1 RRRCDDGACRA
12 RRRWRRCH
20 SVVRVVEGSPFRYR
34 AGRSA
39 DDRCFGT
46 AARHRGGRCGLD
58 SGAARHC
65 RRSDHGTARQ
75 LSLSPGNCSPLNQ
88 PIDIRE
94 EAPVGRLALVLAAVL
109 LTACNT
115 VSPDAGHE
123 AVLTRK
129 PLFFGSGGIDNT
141 SVKPGLRYVAWTT
154 HATDIN
160 MQPQRVDAEFN
171 DLMTSDGV
179 PIDFHAVISYQ
190 VTDSV
195 KLVRDFGAD
204 AGERGMPGFWV
215 RNLDQPFRTAT
226 RDAVKK
232 HGMNEMA
239 IMATAA
245 EAVDDEVTNH
255 LLAIVK
261 ETGVPIKVLDVSLGR
276 ANPPDAILHQRVET
290 AAQEQRINTEKQ
302 RKLAEDQRKAAE
314 ESRAA
319 ADQA

>member
-1 RRRCDDGACRA
+1 
-12 RRRWRRCH
+12 
-20 SVVRVVEGSPFRYR
+20 V
-34 AGRSA
+34 
-39 DDRCFGT
+39 
-46 AARHRGGRCGLD
+46 
-58 SGAARHC
+58 
-65 RRSDHGTARQ
+65 
-75 LSLSPGNCSPLNQ
+75 
-88 PIDIRE
+88 
-94 EAPVGRLALVLAAVL
+94 
-109 LTACNT
+109 
-115 VSPDAGHE
+115 
-123 AVLTRK
+123 
-129 PLFFGSGGIDNT
+129 FGSGGVDDT
-141 SVKPGLRYVAWTT
+141 SVKPGRKYVAWTT
-154 HATDIN
+154 SAIDVN
-160 MQPQRVDAEFN
+160 MQPARVDAEFN

-204 AGERGMPGFWV
+204 VNEHGLPGFWA

-245 EAVDDEVTNH
+245 EEVDLEVTNH

-261 ETGVPIKVLDVSLGR
+261 ETGVPIRVLDVSLGR

-302 RKLAEDQRKAAE
+302 RKLAEDQRKLAE

-319 ADQA
+319 ADQAYNQKMGLNTEQYVSLRAIEMQREVCAKGGCTFLFGGGATPIINLK